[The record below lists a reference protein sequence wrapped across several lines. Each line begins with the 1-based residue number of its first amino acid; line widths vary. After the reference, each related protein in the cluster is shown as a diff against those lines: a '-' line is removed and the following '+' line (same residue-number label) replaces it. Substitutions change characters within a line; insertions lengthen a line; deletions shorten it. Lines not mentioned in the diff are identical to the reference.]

1 MNTVTE
7 ITRRAIIDCFSK
19 DNKWSGILED
29 AEFLSQLYDL
39 KKMPSKDNR
48 FADAY
53 KDIFQNRTYK
63 DNWIDDWVFTDE
75 RFNLLAAPD
84 DEFLKFVCETAHPQV
99 RPDEKA
105 AEDLV
110 AKFNTCMKA
119 DGWELFRK
127 NDVSDGHILGA
138 RIIGSTIDAAGDPRW
153 EKVNRHIQ
161 EMRFILRTAVAEGD
175 YHNIVLISLDTFD
188 ALAEAAFDPDQ
199 NPTING
205 KLLSEMDAETRIKS
219 LLEKEL
225 KGETNKET
233 LAYARAGLKL
243 AVSLQKTSNFDHRTA
258 AVCVEATASLVN
270 LVSILS
276 NK

>member
-7 ITRRAIIDCFSK
+7 ITRRAIIGCFSK
-19 DNKWSGILED
+19 DNKWAGILED
-29 AEFLSQLYDL
+29 AEFLSRLYDI

-48 FADAY
+48 FVDAY
-53 KDIFQNRTYK
+53 KDIWQNRTYK
-63 DNWIDDWVFTDE
+63 DNWVDDWVFSDE
-75 RFNLLAAPD
+75 RFNLLTAPD
-84 DEFLKFVCETAHPQV
+84 DEFLKFVCETVHPQV

-105 AEDLV
+105 AEELT
-110 AKFNTCMKA
+110 AKFNTCLKA

-127 NDVSDGHILGA
+127 NDASDGRILGA
-138 RIIGSTIDAAGDPRW
+138 RMLGSPIDAAGDPRW

-188 ALAEAAFDPDQ
+188 SLAEAAFDPDQ

-205 KLLSEMDAETRIKS
+205 KSLSEMDAATKIKS

-233 LAYARAGLKL
+233 LGYTKAALKL

-258 AVCVEATASLVN
+258 AICVEATASLVK
-270 LVSILS
+270 LVSILC
-276 NK
+276 KK